1 MFWYSFICVLPFTV
15 CLTWTVIVLL
25 DGRNHWRPDRRMLCI
40 FTAVSTLLYL
50 CHAVHFLDEPPAF
63 SLLDVCYAGANLA
76 VYPLFFLY
84 LKTVADVKGIRRK
97 DWLLLL
103 PAVLVFLFALM
114 VYLNGGEE
122 TAVKSVFLC
131 NKILFPLTVLY
142 TLIAGQILLRQ
153 YNRSIRNFYAET
165 EKKTLEDLSVLLL
178 LFVITS
184 LLSTVVSIIGR
195 DAFAHRF
202 PLAIPSVLFSG
213 LLFSVCY
220 VASRLPFTAQDMVH
234 DLVQE
239 PEKES
244 GEPAVEKPREEDVEG
259 SSEGLHTE
267 LMQRLDAMVREKELY
282 KQQGLKI
289 TDLAALAGT
298 NRTYVSNAI
307 NQQLGL
313 TFSEYINRLRV
324 EEAKR
329 LIRES
334 GGKMLMVAV
343 AEESGFVGEASF
355 YRHFRQ
361 LEGKTPMEWW
371 QSIEQ

>member
-1 MFWYSFICVLPFTV
+1 
-15 CLTWTVIVLL
+15 
-25 DGRNHWRPDRRMLCI
+25 MLCL

-50 CHAVHFLDEPPAF
+50 GHAVHFLDAPPAF
-63 SLLDVCYAGANLA
+63 SLIDVLYAGVNLA

-84 LKTVADVKGIRRK
+84 LKTVADVKGVARR

-103 PAVLVFLFALM
+103 PAAFVFLFALI
-114 VYLNGGEE
+114 VYLNGGCES
-122 TAVKSVFLC
+122 AVKSVFLC
-131 NKILFPLTVLY
+131 NKIFFPLTVLY
-142 TLIAGQILLRQ
+142 TLVAGQILLRK
-153 YNRSIRNFYAET
+153 YNKSIRNFYAET

-195 DAFAHRF
+195 DAFAGRF
-202 PLAIPSVLFSG
+202 PLAIPSLLFSA

-220 VASRLPFTAQDMVH
+220 VASRLPFTAQDMMR
-234 DLVQE
+234 DLGLE
-239 PEKES
+239 SDKEIE
-244 GEPAVEKPREEDVEG
+244 EPAVEKPQEDA
-259 SSEGLHTE
+259 SASPEGLHAE
-267 LMQRLDAMVREKELY
+267 LMQRLDAMVREKKLY
-282 KQQGLKI
+282 KKQGLKI

-334 GGKMLMVAV
+334 DGKMVMVAV
-343 AEESGFVGEASF
+343 AEESGFIGEASF

-361 LEGKTPMEWW
+361 LEGMTPMEWW

>member
-1 MFWYSFICVLPFTV
+1 MFWYSVICVLPFTV
-15 CLTWTVIVLL
+15 CLIWTVIFLL
-25 DGRNHWRPDRRMLCI
+25 DGRKGWTADRRMLCI
-40 FTAVSTLLYL
+40 FTAISTLLYL
-50 CHAVHFLDEPPAF
+50 GHAVHFLDAPPSF
-63 SLLDVCYAGANLA
+63 SLMDVLYAGANLA
-76 VYPLFFLY
+76 VYPLFYLY
-84 LKTVADVKGIRRK
+84 LKTVADVKGIQRK

-103 PAVLVFLFALM
+103 PAVFVFLFAFVVFLLGGRESAVQS
-114 VYLNGGEE
+114 VY
-122 TAVKSVFLC
+122 LC

-142 TLIAGQILLRQ
+142 TLVAGQLLLRK
-153 YNRSIRNFYAET
+153 YNQSIRNFYAET

-184 LLSTVVSIIGR
+184 LLSTVVSLIGR
-195 DAFAHRF
+195 DAFVHRF
-202 PLAIPSVLFSG
+202 PLAIPSLLFSG

-220 VASRLPFTAQDMVH
+220 VASRLPFTAQDMMR
-234 DLVQE
+234 DLGLESDKE
-239 PEKES
+239 PGSE
-244 GEPAVEKPREEDVEG
+244 VEKPQEEVSPSGDG
-259 SSEGLHTE
+259 HHAE

-282 KQQGLKI
+282 KKQGLKI

-307 NQQLGL
+307 NHCLGL
-313 TFSEYINRLRV
+313 PFSEYINRLRV

-334 GGKMLMVAV
+334 DGKMVMAAV
-343 AEESGFVGEASF
+343 AEESGFAGEATF

>member
-1 MFWYSFICVLPFTV
+1 
-15 CLTWTVIVLL
+15 
-25 DGRNHWRPDRRMLCI
+25 MLCV

-50 CHAVHFLDEPPAF
+50 GHAVHFLDAPPAF
-63 SLLDVCYAGANLA
+63 SLVDVMYAGVNLA
-76 VYPLFFLY
+76 VYPLFYLY
-84 LKTVADVKGIRRK
+84 LKTVADVKGIQRK

-103 PAVLVFLFALM
+103 PAVSVFLFALV
-114 VYLNGGEE
+114 VYLSGGSES
-122 TAVKSVFLC
+122 AVRNVFLC

-142 TLIAGQILLRQ
+142 TLVAGQIMLRK
-153 YNRSIRNFYAET
+153 YNHSIRNFYAET

-195 DAFAHRF
+195 DAFAGRF
-202 PLAIPSVLFSG
+202 PLAIPSLLFSA

-220 VASRLPFTAQDMVH
+220 VASRLPFTAQDMMRDLGLESDKEAEASEAEKPQEEGLVGEDGPH
-234 DLVQE
+234 AELVQRLNAMMS
-239 PEKES
+239 EK
-244 GEPAVEKPREEDVEG
+244 K
-259 SSEGLHTE
+259 
-267 LMQRLDAMVREKELY
+267 LY

-334 GGKMLMVAV
+334 DGKMVMIAV
-343 AEESGFVGEASF
+343 AEEAGFIGEASF

-361 LEGKTPMEWW
+361 LEGMTPMEWW
-371 QSIEQ
+371 QTQAQ

>member
-1 MFWYSFICVLPFTV
+1 MFWYSVICVLPFTV
-15 CLTWTVIVLL
+15 CLIWTVIFLL
-25 DGRNHWRPDRRMLCI
+25 DGRKGWNADRRMLCI
-40 FTAVSTLLYL
+40 FTSVSTLLYL
-50 CHAVHFLDEPPAF
+50 GHAVHFLDAPPAF
-63 SLLDVCYAGANLA
+63 SFIDVCYAGANLA
-76 VYPLFFLY
+76 VYPLFYLY
-84 LKTVADVKGIRRK
+84 LKTVADVKGVRRK

-103 PAVLVFLFALM
+103 PAVLVFLFALI
-114 VYLNGGEE
+114 VFLNGGDESV
-122 TAVKSVFLC
+122 VKSVFLC

-142 TLIAGQILLRQ
+142 TLVAGQIMLRK

-184 LLSTVVSIIGR
+184 LLSTVVSFIGR

-202 PLAIPSVLFSG
+202 PLAIPSLLFSA

-220 VASRLPFTAQDMVH
+220 IASRLPFTAQDMMR
-234 DLVQE
+234 DLGQE
-239 PEKES
+239 PEKEPES
-244 GEPAVEKPREEDVEG
+244 EERPSEEVAAAG
-259 SSEGLHTE
+259 EGLHAE

-307 NQQLGL
+307 NHCLGL
-313 TFSEYINRLRV
+313 SFSEYINRLRV

-334 GGKMLMVAV
+334 DGKMVMVAV
-343 AEESGFVGEASF
+343 AEESGFIGEASF

-361 LEGKTPMEWW
+361 FEGMTPMEWW
-371 QSIEQ
+371 QRNA

>member
-1 MFWYSFICVLPFTV
+1 MFWSSVICVLPFTV

-25 DGRNHWRPDRRMLCI
+25 DGRKHWRPDRRMLCI
-40 FTAVSTLLYL
+40 FTAVSALLYL
-50 CHAVHFLDEPPAF
+50 CHAVHFLDAPPAF
-63 SLLDVCYAGANLA
+63 SLLDACYAGANLA
-76 VYPLFFLY
+76 VYPLFYLY
-84 LKTVADVKGIRRK
+84 LKTVADVNGIQRK

-103 PAVLVFLFALM
+103 PAVLVFLFAL
-114 VYLNGGEE
+114 VVFLSGGGES
-122 TAVKSVFLC
+122 AVKSVFLC
-131 NKILFPLTVLY
+131 NRILFPLTVLY
-142 TLIAGQILLRQ
+142 TLVAGQILLRQ

-202 PLAIPSVLFSG
+202 PLAIPSLLFSS

-220 VASRLPFTAQDMVH
+220 IASRLPFTAQDMMR
-234 DLVQE
+234 DLGLE
-239 PEKES
+239 AEKES
-244 GEPAVEKPREEDVEG
+244 EEPEAEPQEEEGAVGAD
-259 SSEGLHTE
+259 GLHAE
-267 LMQRLDAMVREKELY
+267 LMQRLDALVREKALY
-282 KQQGLKI
+282 KRQGLKI

-307 NQQLGL
+307 NQELGL
-313 TFSEYINRLRV
+313 PFSEYINRLRI

-334 GGKMLMVAV
+334 DGKMVMAAV
-343 AEESGFVGEASF
+343 AEESGFAGEATF

-371 QSIEQ
+371 QSISQ

>member
-1 MFWYSFICVLPFTV
+1 MFWYSVICVLPFTV
-15 CLTWTVIVLL
+15 CLIWTVIFLL
-25 DGRNHWRPDRRMLCI
+25 DGRKGWTADRRMLCL

-50 CHAVHFLDEPPAF
+50 GHAVHFLDAPPAF
-63 SLLDVCYAGANLA
+63 SLIDVLYAGVNLA

-84 LKTVADVKGIRRK
+84 LKTVADVKGVARR

-103 PAVLVFLFALM
+103 PAAFVFLFALI
-114 VYLNGGEE
+114 VYLNGGCES
-122 TAVKSVFLC
+122 AVKSVFLC
-131 NKILFPLTVLY
+131 NKIFFPLTVLY
-142 TLIAGQILLRQ
+142 TLVAGQILLRK
-153 YNRSIRNFYAET
+153 YNKSIRNFYAET

-195 DAFAHRF
+195 DAFAGRF
-202 PLAIPSVLFSG
+202 PLAIPSLLFSA

-220 VASRLPFTAQDMVH
+220 VASRLPFTAQDMMR
-234 DLVQE
+234 DLGLE
-239 PEKES
+239 SDKEIE
-244 GEPAVEKPREEDVEG
+244 EPAVEKPQEDA
-259 SSEGLHTE
+259 SASPEGLHAE
-267 LMQRLDAMVREKELY
+267 LMQRLDAMVREKKLY
-282 KQQGLKI
+282 KKQGLKI

-334 GGKMLMVAV
+334 DGKMVMVAV
-343 AEESGFVGEASF
+343 AEESGFIGEASF

-361 LEGKTPMEWW
+361 LEGMTPMEWW